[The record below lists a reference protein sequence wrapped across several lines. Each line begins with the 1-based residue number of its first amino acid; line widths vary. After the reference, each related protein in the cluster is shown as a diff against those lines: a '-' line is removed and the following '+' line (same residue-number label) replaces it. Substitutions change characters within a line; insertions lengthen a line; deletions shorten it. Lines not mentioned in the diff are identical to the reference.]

1 MKKKKNSRVLFY
13 SILICT
19 QLIVIFIS
27 GEILIRIFAPQ
38 KTYADFKELVG
49 SYYAYSPFNR
59 LTLKKNYSGFEPSM
73 EYRNKKVKI
82 TTNSLGLRNKE
93 INADKQPGVK
103 RILILG
109 DSYTFGVYV
118 DDNETFSA
126 RLESLLQE
134 DGYKIEVINAG
145 YTCGWETD
153 EQYVWLLNEG
163 LKLNPDIV
171 ILGFFLGNDITG
183 INPDNWMGRDKKG
196 LPIKIHDKDLY
207 IDETGRIRSKKS
219 DNKTVGSEFI
229 YRIPV
234 LRESQLLI
242 LLSKKFEY
250 YKEKVAMRLRNR
262 RNLSLPPPGASV
274 YWYPQVFGA
283 SAEKVYE
290 KYNSTYLQR
299 RSEFDQKELLFKKLL
314 EGMRDLTRENGI
326 KFAVLMIPFN
336 FQVEPGYF
344 LHKVFALPD
353 EQKAIKNGEILIEE
367 NYFDRIEE
375 GLEKKGIKCLDLLGP
390 MRRAN
395 GKYYPRN
402 GEVHFNPDGHIFV
415 AEAIKWFIIENNWL
429 K

>member
-1 MKKKKNSRVLFY
+1 MKNRNSKVLFY
-13 SILICT
+13 SVLICA
-19 QLIVIFIS
+19 QLIVILIF
-27 GEILIRIFAPQ
+27 GEVLIRIFAPQ

-73 EYRNKKVKI
+73 EYRNRKVKI

-93 INADKQPGVK
+93 ISFDKQPGIK

-118 DDNETFSA
+118 EDDETFSA

-134 DGYKIEVINAG
+134 DGYKVEVINAG
-145 YTCGWETD
+145 YACGWETD
-153 EQYVWLLNEG
+153 EQYAWLLNEG

-183 INPDNWMGRDKKG
+183 INPENWTEINKKG

-207 IDETGRIRSKKS
+207 IDESGRIRSKKS

-250 YKEKVAMRLRNR
+250 YKEKIVMRLEENK
-262 RNLSLPPPGASV
+262 NLSAPPSGASV
-274 YWYPQVFGA
+274 YWYPQIFGA
-283 SAEKVYE
+283 SAGKVYE

-299 RSEFDQKELLFKKLL
+299 RSEFNQKELLFKKLL
-314 EGMRDLTRENGI
+314 EGMRDATEEHGI
-326 KFAVLMIPFN
+326 KFAVLMVPFN
-336 FQVEPGYF
+336 FQVEPEYF
-344 LHKVFALPD
+344 LPKVFALPD
-353 EQKAIKNGEILIEE
+353 EQKAIRNGEILIAE
-367 NYFDRIEE
+367 NYFETIKTE
-375 GLEKKGIKCLDLLGP
+375 LEKERIKYLDILGP

-402 GEVHFNPDGHIFV
+402 GEVHFNPNGHNFV
-415 AEAIKWFIIENNWL
+415 AEIIKRFIIENNWL